1 MDDDE
6 INELT
11 ERVIGAA
18 IAVHTA
24 LGPGLLESV
33 YRECLAIELRHQNIP
48 FQLEVRVPIVYRG
61 ITVRDS
67 LRIDVLVD
75 GRLVVEIKVV
85 ERLHFVFKAQVI
97 TYLKLSNCAA
107 GLILNFN
114 AVSVREG
121 LQRVDRPDIY
131 AKKRAERRA
140 KSGLAGETAAGP
152 R

>member
-1 MDDDE
+1 MENDQIDD
-6 INELT
+6 LT
-11 ERVIGAA
+11 EQVISAA
-18 IAVHTA
+18 IAVHNA

-33 YRECLAIELRHQNIP
+33 YRDCLAIELRHRNIP
-48 FQLEVRVPIVYRG
+48 FQLEVRLPIVYRG
-61 ITVRDS
+61 TTMRDR

-97 TYLKLSNCAA
+97 TYLKISNCPA

-114 AVSVREG
+114 AVSIREG

-131 AKKRAERRA
+131 VKKRAEHRA
-140 KSGLAGETAAGP
+140 KLGLAGETG
-152 R
+152 RSQQ

>member
-85 ERLHFVFKAQVI
+85 ERLHF
-97 TYLKLSNCAA
+97 SH
-107 GLILNFN
+107 
-114 AVSVREG
+114 
-121 LQRVDRPDIY
+121 DRI
-131 AKKRAERRA
+131 
-140 KSGLAGETAAGP
+140 
-152 R
+152 